1 MSSRVDSGNR
11 RRISATQAI
20 PTISIFPFSRSLSIR
35 FPFNYRIF
43 VFILIFI
50 RRTSNP
56 WKGDSIRNY
65 TKISFQSKAKNQ
77 IFFHN
82 RVVYRCFTRTNEARK
97 KRIIINVKKRT
108 SSSEWMTR
116 FHDLIALLDS
126 SSSLFSP
133 SFSSPSLVSRD
144 KYLIFQA
151 SSEYTSRPKVR
162 WNTGEIGRAISARC
176 LWTLLFMTSL
186 LDQLS
191 DTAPPTRAGIA
202 RRTIYHAIH
211 VRAEI
216 GA

>member
-97 KRIIINVKKRT
+97 KRIIINVKNGLLVP
-108 SSSEWMTR
+108 SEWPDSTISSR
-116 FHDLIALLDS
+116 FSIPPLLFFRPHFPLPL
-126 SSSLFSP
+126 SSLETNTLF
-133 SFSSPSLVSRD
+133 FE
-144 KYLIFQA
+144 YLANIP
-151 SSEYTSRPKVR
+151 RPKVR

>member
-97 KRIIINVKKRT
+97 KRIIINVKNRLLVP
-108 SSSEWMTR
+108 SEWPDSTISSR
-116 FHDLIALLDS
+116 FSIPPLLFFRPHFPLPL
-126 SSSLFSP
+126 SSL
-133 SFSSPSLVSRD
+133 
-144 KYLIFQA
+144 
-151 SSEYTSRPKVR
+151 ET
-162 WNTGEIGRAISARC
+162 NTLFFEHLANIPHARKFGE
-176 LWTLLFMTSL
+176 
-186 LDQLS
+186 
-191 DTAPPTRAGIA
+191 TRAKSEERFPRDACGHSYSW
-202 RRTIYHAIH
+202 RVCSTTYLTQLLQREQGLH
-211 VRAEI
+211 VGRFITRYMSEPR
-216 GA
+216 

>member
-97 KRIIINVKKRT
+97 KRIIINVKNGLLVP
-108 SSSEWMTR
+108 SEWPDSTISSR
-116 FHDLIALLDS
+116 FSIPP
-126 SSSLFSP
+126 LFFFRP
-133 SFSSPSLVSRD
+133 HFPLPLLVSRD
-144 KYLIFQA
+144 KYLIFRA
-151 SSEYTSRPKVR
+151 SSEYTPRPKVR

>member
-1 MSSRVDSGNR
+1 MKRWFDTKRKYLSNR
-11 RRISATQAI
+11 KRKTKFFFTRI
-20 PTISIFPFSRSLSIR
+20 
-35 FPFNYRIF
+35 
-43 VFILIFI
+43 
-50 RRTSNP
+50 
-56 WKGDSIRNY
+56 
-65 TKISFQSKAKNQ
+65 
-77 IFFHN
+77 HN

-97 KRIIINVKKRT
+97 KRIIINVKNRT

-126 SSSLFSP
+126 SSFVFSP

-144 KYLIFQA
+144 KYLISQA
-151 SSEYTSRPKVR
+151 SSEYTPRPKVR